1 MKAVLCTAYGQP
13 EVLKFGDVDK
23 PSPKENEVCIKIHAS
38 AVTNSDIFVRSSELP
53 LRYKIP
59 MRMMLGIRKPRKP
72 ILGLV
77 LAGKVESVGKEIKQ
91 LKPGDKVYGVS
102 GFGLGA
108 YAEYKCMKEND
119 STYGCLSRM
128 PSNVSYEEATA
139 LAYGGLLALQYLEKG
154 NIQKGDKVAIY
165 GASGTS
171 GTLAVQ
177 LAKHLGAEVS
187 AICSEQNF
195 ELVKS
200 LGADIVWDYTKQN
213 TLPEGTRYH
222 FMLDA
227 VGRSKTSKLKVACRK
242 ALLSKKNYASIDD
255 GDLKLIAHRLN
266 RVRELTEQ
274 GVLKPVLDRSYPI
287 EEIVAAHRYVQ
298 LGHKKGGVAIR
309 MW

>member
-23 PSPKENEVCIKIHAS
+23 PSPKENEICIKIHAS

-77 LAGKVESVGKEIKQ
+77 LAGKVESVGKEIKK
-91 LKPGDKVYGVS
+91 LKLGDKVYGVS
-102 GFGLGA
+102 GFGFGA
-108 YAEYKCMKEND
+108 YAEYKCMKEKD
-119 STYGCLSRM
+119 STYGCLSLM

-154 NIQKGDKVAIY
+154 NIQKGDKVVIY

-255 GDLKLIAHRLN
+255 GDLKLVAHRLN